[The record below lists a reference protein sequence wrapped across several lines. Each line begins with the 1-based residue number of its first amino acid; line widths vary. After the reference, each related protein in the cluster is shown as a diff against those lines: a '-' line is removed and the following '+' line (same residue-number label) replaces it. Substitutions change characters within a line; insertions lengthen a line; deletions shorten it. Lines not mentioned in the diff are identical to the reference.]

1 MSRTTPHLILSGSR
15 PHNCLVPIYLALS
28 FRNVI
33 AKEVVRPLDSTLME
47 VGFLSITVATELV
60 DQVESNKENAAVPPC
75 PLPAN
80 TYTSAHLYQ
89 ETKHAPIPGF
99 LGNNDNIT

>member
-1 MSRTTPHLILSGSR
+1 
-15 PHNCLVPIYLALS
+15 
-28 FRNVI
+28 
-33 AKEVVRPLDSTLME
+33 ME

-60 DQVESNKENAAVPPC
+60 DHQVESNKENAAVPPC

-99 LGNNDNIT
+99 LGDNDNII

>member
-1 MSRTTPHLILSGSR
+1 
-15 PHNCLVPIYLALS
+15 
-28 FRNVI
+28 
-33 AKEVVRPLDSTLME
+33 ME

-60 DQVESNKENAAVPPC
+60 DHQVESNKENAAVPPC

-99 LGNNDNIT
+99 LGNNDNINLKNSFSARVSVHTRGLRAPRKCRGKCDEAFVKKKTGARTGD

>member
-1 MSRTTPHLILSGSR
+1 M
-15 PHNCLVPIYLALS
+15 
-28 FRNVI
+28 
-33 AKEVVRPLDSTLME
+33 VRPLDSTLME

-60 DQVESNKENAAVPPC
+60 DHQVESNKENAAVPPC

-99 LGNNDNIT
+99 LGNNDNII